1 MTPVRWPG
9 TTRKGVAAVF
19 CWRSAPRV
27 EEVVWLRSYW
37 RRMSYEALEGGVSY
51 GVDTLIGGFGTYH
64 ISVRPLGMARTE
76 LTGPL
81 TLGNLKVR
89 EGSERVLCRLY
100 SSTVPLRL
108 EAVSHRLCSGSWGST
123 YRPA

>member
-1 MTPVRWPG
+1 MV
-9 TTRKGVAAVF
+9 
-19 CWRSAPRV
+19 
-27 EEVVWLRSYW
+27 EVVLAEDVVGGAVKGGLVSWCAWDLS
-37 RRMSYEALEGGVSY
+37 LGGKEGVM
-51 GVDTLIGGFGTYH
+51 FWGTYH
-64 ISVRPLGMARTE
+64 ISVRPLGMARTA

-108 EAVSHRLCSGSWGST
+108 RGVC
-123 YRPA
+123 